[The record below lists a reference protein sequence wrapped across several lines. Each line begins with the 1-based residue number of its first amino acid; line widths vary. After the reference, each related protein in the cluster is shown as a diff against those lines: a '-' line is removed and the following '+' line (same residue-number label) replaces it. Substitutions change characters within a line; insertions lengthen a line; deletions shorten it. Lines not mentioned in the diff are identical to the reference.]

1 MMGMRSLAKLAE
13 LKCSAKKYNQTGMM
27 TILSID

>member
-1 MMGMRSLAKLAE
+1 MTMRLSAKLAE
-13 LKCSAKKYNQTGMM
+13 LKCSAKKYTQTGMM